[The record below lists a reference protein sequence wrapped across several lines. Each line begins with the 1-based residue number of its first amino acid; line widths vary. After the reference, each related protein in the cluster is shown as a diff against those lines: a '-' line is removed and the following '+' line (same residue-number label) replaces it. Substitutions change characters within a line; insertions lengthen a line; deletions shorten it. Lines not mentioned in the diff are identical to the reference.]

1 MLGDKP
7 PAASSP
13 NVINGSTDGDET
25 VEDPDLEPTNNT
37 STQQT
42 SPLPPKDSEPAEAE
56 EETGLSPEQQLS
68 NDCVGGD

>member
-13 NVINGSTDGDET
+13 NVINGPTDGDET

-42 SPLPPKDSEPAEAE
+42 SPLPPKDSEAE
-56 EETGLSPEQQLS
+56 EEPGLSPEQQL

>member
-13 NVINGSTDGDET
+13 NVINSSTGGDET

-42 SPLPPKDSEPAEAE
+42 SPLPPKDSEPAE

-68 NDCVGGD
+68 NDCKGGD

>member
-13 NVINGSTDGDET
+13 NVIKGSTDGDET
-25 VEDPDLEPTNNT
+25 VEDPDLEPSNNT

-56 EETGLSPEQQLS
+56 TGLSPEQQLS